1 MSCFIYY
8 TGYFTVTPLYSLY
21 HTQSFLG
28 ARDIYFDALCVC
40 VLGGWFFMPLK
51 FLILSK
57 FWLHCAND
65 DS

>member
-1 MSCFIYY
+1 M
-8 TGYFTVTPLYSLY
+8 VTPLYSLY